1 MSVARMAQPKGNTNT
16 NELARKSVLVT
27 LPPVVKKSSKSRSF
41 HFRYMELC
49 RAKNLAPVP
58 EIRSKSNATTNYL
71 ELCGDKLAVN
81 DWLLLTEA
89 LHHDLVLQQLV
100 VRLRRSYP
108 QSNIDPIDTEK
119 RARLFRQRPVIFT
132 RFIFGSLVQAIAN
145 CVSSNKNLSVLK
157 LEGLPLQDGYI
168 ETIAKSLADNECL
181 ETVSFSKSNIG
192 DRGCEVVCNTAKYL
206 NRIETF
212 DLSECGL
219 TSKGAEHVADMMRMQ
234 KITRFSQGWEKSLRY
249 RSVDVNTI
257 GGLRTILLANNPEMG
272 DDGVQMIA
280 EVLKEDAWIKKIDM
294 EGCGLTDVGAN
305 MILDCLALNTAI
317 TEFNVRNN
325 EGISKFLLRS
335 IRDQLGEP
343 AEEKQEPEYDLSC
356 VNGLQSLP
364 KNKKVTVSQL
374 LGHIKTLEEQ
384 LSFERTL
391 RKKAEKLN
399 EKLSYQLMNT
409 NSHNVALDKGME
421 SGGHPHVANEYVR
434 IETPPEVIKDSQ
446 SYRQTHFNRL
456 VNSTVTSPEV
466 SPRSD
471 IATLRKDQQLQQQMQ
486 MQLKQQSP
494 THMQM
499 QHPSIDQQFKQT
511 SPTHLQ
517 RQHPSLDQQLRTLH
531 EMEDLEPEP
540 EESPSETE
548 ESAFEEQQYQE
559 QPTTHRKQLQVRKVR
574 SEIKYVETNT
584 KDGKAK
590 NHESKSDHEFAN
602 ERDFKLNPDV
612 KFETDIGDSAM
623 VSPGK
628 RYDGAGDEGYDYAYE
643 REQQHMVKRGYEN
656 GYVGDDCGRTMP
668 KPSGLAEALKQKRS
682 AGGGYGGGG
691 GDGHVAQFVNNF
703 ERRTNTNVKM
713 AKKRHKTKTEES
725 LLQVQVSEMHME
737 SYMSNYEELCSTDA
751 TLDNSDNSDAETTDA
766 TLRAGSE
773 TASGK
778 FTPMQVFTRR
788 KHTDGSVSMPPADSG
803 GDGDAGGG
811 DQKLSPR
818 SAFLSMQ
825 QQPKREQ
832 CS

>member
-1 MSVARMAQPKGNTNT
+1 MSVARMAQPKGGT
-16 NELARKSVLVT
+16 NELARKSVVLT

-71 ELCGDKLAVN
+71 ELCCDKLAVS

-108 QSNIDPIDTEK
+108 QTNIDPIDTEK

-132 RFIFGSLVQAIAN
+132 RFIFGSLIQAIAN

-168 ETIAKSLADNECL
+168 ETIAKSLAENECL

-212 DLSECGL
+212 DLSDCGL

-234 KITRFSQGWEKSLRY
+234 KITRFSEGWEKSLRY

-257 GGLRTILLANNPEMG
+257 GGLRNILLANNPEMG

-343 AEEKQEPEYDLSC
+343 AEEKLEPEYDLSC
-356 VNGLQSLP
+356 VTGLQSLP

-384 LSFERTL
+384 LSYERTL

-399 EKLSYQLMNT
+399 QKLSYQLMNT
-409 NSHNVALDKGME
+409 NSHNVAHEKGIE
-421 SGGHPHVANEYVR
+421 SGGHMANEYVR

-446 SYRQTHFNRL
+446 SYRQMHFNRL
-456 VNSTVTSPEV
+456 VNSAATSPEV

-471 IATLRKDQQLQQQMQ
+471 MGTLRKDQQLKQQMLHQSASHMQ
-486 MQLKQQSP
+486 MQLPSPNQQLKQQSP
-494 THMQM
+494 THISM
-499 QHPSIDQQFKQT
+499 QH
-511 SPTHLQ
+511 L
-517 RQHPSLDQQLRTLH
+517 SLDQPLRTLH
-531 EMEDLEPEP
+531 EVEDLEPA

-548 ESAFEEQQYQE
+548 ESAFEDQE
-559 QPTTHRKQLQVRKVR
+559 AMHRKQLKVRKVR
-574 SEIKYVETNT
+574 SETKYVETNT
-584 KDGKAK
+584 KDGKPK

-602 ERDFKLNPDV
+602 ERDFKLNPAV
-612 KFETDIGDSAM
+612 QFETDIGDRAT

-628 RYDGAGDEGYDYAYE
+628 HFDGAGDVGFDYAYE
-643 REQQHMVKRGYEN
+643 REQHMVKRGYEN
-656 GYVGDDCGRTMP
+656 GYMGDNCGRIKP
-668 KPSGLAEALKQKRS
+668 KPSGLAEALTQKR
-682 AGGGYGGGG
+682 GGGYGG
-691 GDGHVAQFVNNF
+691 GDGHVAQYVNNL
-703 ERRTNTNVKM
+703 ERRANANVKIG
-713 AKKRHKTKTEES
+713 KKRHKVKTEES
-725 LLQVQVSEMHME
+725 LLQVQVSDMLME
-737 SYMSNYEELCSTDA
+737 SYMSNYEEVCSTDA
-751 TLDNSDNSDAETTDA
+751 TGNNSDNSDAETTDA

-773 TASGK
+773 SGSGK

-788 KHTDGSVSMPPADSG
+788 KHTEASASMPPADGG

-825 QQPKREQ
+825 QPKREQ

>member
-1 MSVARMAQPKGNTNT
+1 MSVARTVQPKGNT
-16 NELARKSVLVT
+16 NELARKTVLVS

-41 HFRYMELC
+41 HFRYLELC

-58 EIRSKSNATTNYL
+58 EIRTKSNATTTYL
-71 ELCGDKLAVN
+71 ELCGDKLAVS

-132 RFIFGSLVQAIAN
+132 RFIFGSLIQAIAN

-234 KITRFSQGWEKSLRY
+234 KITRFSEGWEKSLRY

-257 GGLRTILLANNPEMG
+257 GGLRTILLANNPELG

-374 LGHIKTLEEQ
+374 LSHIKTLEEQ

-391 RKKAEKLN
+391 RKKAEMLN
-399 EKLSYQLMNT
+399 KKLSYQLMNT
-409 NSHNVALDKGME
+409 NSHNVVHEKGME
-421 SGGHPHVANEYVR
+421 SAGHSHMANEFVR
-434 IETPPEVIKDSQ
+434 IETPPEVVKDSQ

-456 VNSTVTSPEV
+456 VNSAVTSPEV

-471 IATLRKDQQLQQQMQ
+471 MGTLRKDEQLQQQMHH
-486 MQLKQQSP
+486 QLKQQSP

-499 QHPSIDQQFKQT
+499 QRPSLDHQHAHQ
-511 SPTHLQ
+511 SPTHI
-517 RQHPSLDQQLRTLH
+517 HPSLDQQLRTLH
-531 EMEDLEPEP
+531 EVEDVEPP

-548 ESAFEEQQYQE
+548 ESTFEEQQYQ
-559 QPTTHRKQLQVRKVR
+559 QQSTHRKQLQVRKVR

-584 KDGKAK
+584 KDSKAK
-590 NHESKSDHEFAN
+590 KHESKSDHEFAN
-602 ERDFKLNPDV
+602 ERDFKLNPAV
-612 KFETDIGDSAM
+612 QFETDIGDSAM
-623 VSPGK
+623 VSSGK
-628 RYDGAGDEGYDYAYE
+628 RYDGPGDTNYEYTYE
-643 REQQHMVKRGYEN
+643 REQHMVKRGYEN
-656 GYVGDDCGRTMP
+656 GYVGDNCGRSIP
-668 KPSGLAEALKQKRS
+668 KPSGLAEALAQKRG
-682 AGGGYGGGG
+682 AGGTYGSGG
-691 GDGHVAQFVNNF
+691 GDGHVAQFVNSL
-703 ERRTNTNVKM
+703 ERRTNANVKM

-725 LLQVQVSEMHME
+725 LLQVQVNEMHME
-737 SYMSNYEELCSTDA
+737 SYMSNYEELCSTD
-751 TLDNSDNSDAETTDA
+751 TTVDNSDNSDTETTDA
-766 TLRAGSE
+766 TLRPGGSE
-773 TASGK
+773 TSSGK
-778 FTPMQVFTRR
+778 FTPVQVFTRR
-788 KHTDGSVSMPPADSG
+788 KHSEGSVSLPQADSG
-803 GDGDAGGG
+803 GDGDAGGR
-811 DQKLSPR
+811 DQNLSPR

-825 QQPKREQ
+825 QPKRES